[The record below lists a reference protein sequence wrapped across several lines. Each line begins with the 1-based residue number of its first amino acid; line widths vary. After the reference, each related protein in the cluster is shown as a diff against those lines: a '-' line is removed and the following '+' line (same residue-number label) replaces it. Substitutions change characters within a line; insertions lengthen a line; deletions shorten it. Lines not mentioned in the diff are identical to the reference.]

1 MKREDRISLEEIE
14 ALIERAEARSLK
26 EGDEQIIKAV
36 IERTLLIEQLVWE
49 GKIPSKRKLR
59 RLIAIPRPEKPVK
72 KEPDE

>member
-1 MKREDRISLEEIE
+1 MKKEDRVSLEEI
-14 ALIERAEARSLK
+14 ATLIERAEARSLK

-36 IERTLLIEQLVWE
+36 IERTLLIEQLVRE

-59 RLIAIPRPEKPVK
+59 RLMAIPRPEKPVK